1 MPTHSAGLLLYRR
14 TGSTGLEV
22 WLGHMGGPFWARKH
36 NAAWSIPKGI
46 HTDAEDPLTAARR
59 EFTEEIGTPPPAAGY
74 FRLGSFRQS
83 SGKIVTVFAAETD
96 FAPERIV
103 SNTFPLE
110 WPKGSGTIQEFP
122 EIDAAEWV
130 SDAEA
135 RERLVRGQLPM
146 LDALL
151 EHLRGRPEETPAPDA

>member
-1 MPTHSAGLLLYRR
+1 
-14 TGSTGLEV
+14 
-22 WLGHMGGPFWARKH
+22 
-36 NAAWSIPKGI
+36 
-46 HTDAEDPLTAARR
+46 
-59 EFTEEIGTPPPAAGY
+59 GY

-151 EHLRGRPEETPAPDA
+151 LHLRGRPEETPAPDA